1 MNPERIAP
9 AAIDDFLLALR
20 AEGFAVGVGE
30 CVRVHALIARLG
42 PGHPACADWPSLGPW
57 LAPIV
62 CRRPSEQE
70 AFARVL
76 ATWRAQHAPAAPDA
90 ATAAPPPPVAAAR
103 RLQRRLT
110 RARWL
115 PVLLALALLAGLWL
129 AARLPVPA
137 PAASLAV
144 APALPAVV
152 AEPEHWLEKQMLRL
166 QRALAAPPE
175 RAPLIA
181 LGWALAI
188 GLASRHARRRRAL
201 ARRFGV
207 RGAAELARLGTA
219 AGTRYLDTPA
229 LRQHLQALRLH
240 QQQPTRRLDVPA
252 TLAAT
257 LRAGGRPVPV
267 YDTRPLAPEYL
278 LLAPLGGHRDLRADL
293 ADELDARLREEQVH
307 VERYSYLSTPRWL
320 RPVPATG
327 GRELALDV
335 LAARAAGSHL
345 LLVDDGAALI
355 DPLRGRPADWS
366 GPLEGF
372 ALRVLL
378 TPVPPAQWG
387 ARERALEA
395 AGWIVLQLATA
406 ELGRLADALRVG
418 LRADGEVRLPP
429 RVRLRAP
436 DAGDRRGD
444 RYPALLALDEPAWLD
459 RRAPAPERIARLLA
473 ELRGFLGP
481 EAFEWLGALAVF
493 PRLHPALTRYLGARL
508 TDAAGQPLAADER
521 RLAALARLPWLRQA
535 FMPDWLRLA
544 LIGAL
549 PAARET
555 AVRDALTAALLLG
568 QDAPDGGLLEVVTGH
583 AELRA
588 VLVELLRTGR
598 GAHGRERIL
607 LRFLRGEPL
616 EVSAPRAFVER
627 LKRVAA
633 SPAGYWLA
641 VAAASAAAWSLWP
654 ADGLLARF
662 GLPAVDLT
670 RPAEGIV
677 SALPWF
683 DPAVLVLAIA
693 GVWHWLAGQLRGRAV
708 RGARAIDAALAAVAL
723 AGLPALAL
731 LVAVPVAASDTGP
744 ALLHI
749 PGAPLRYVLAPT
761 LLAFLTLWLRRL
773 ALPDGPMRPNFA
785 HALVRPPETHR
796 RLALRLAVLVALGEA
811 LFWAAYGSFWLSTG
825 DRDPGSAAS
834 VLSGL
839 GAGPVRAF
847 VLAGAALFALRG
859 TLGLAWREL
868 LPLAFAVA
876 LARLAAVLAGDC
888 LGVLAAAG
896 GINTSSAF
904 LLACSLTPG
913 LAFAWPAVAL
923 GLTIALARLSLCPLG
938 DCRSVLA
945 AALAGALAG
954 PLLALAMV
962 SIQTLDGSS
971 FVFFVPLWLLA
982 PSLQSLSAGVVLIG
996 MLRDTAR
1003 WRAARAPWLRAG
1015 LAAAMLPALVV
1026 GPVALGGFALMFGN
1040 SPTGQTVGMTVFVFG
1055 QAATL
1060 ATAAFAFLALRTLL
1074 RAHAPADAG
1083 LAAGARAPGLRLWLW
1098 TPVLALG
1105 SVSFALFPNL
1115 ALQAADPGLLL
1126 AGWLGARHGRS
1137 ALPVVALGALPWLVS
1152 IGYGP
1157 LAIGGGGGR
1166 YALMLALAWVC
1177 AGPAAALALAQRCA
1191 RLGWFALLALIAASR
1206 LGVDLDTGAGI
1217 GFGFSVAPLLP
1228 LPFLALGLYAG
1239 RARRW
1244 SAPVA
1249 ALGLSLAGSA
1259 LFVTVPE
1266 LHDRGSGLHLVPLR
1280 FDDGL
1285 VCLIA
1290 FALGRALADAGLL
1303 PGAAAGATAG
1313 AARRSRWLSPGA
1325 CALLLGWALLT
1336 TSLQTDRF
1344 GLDLSGWHL
1353 LALPVAW
1360 LAGRLHGRGAPGLA
1374 LGAAGLE
1381 LGLSL
1386 LGGGGADWSAGSP
1399 ALHLTLYAPAPG
1411 TAVIDALVLPLC
1423 AHAGARRAGRNST
1436 VPGRA

>member
-1 MNPERIAP
+1 MSPERITP

-70 AFARVL
+70 AFTRVL
-76 ATWRAQHAPAAPDA
+76 ATWRAQHAPAVPDA

-137 PAASLAV
+137 PGASLAV
-144 APALPAVV
+144 APAPPAVV
-152 AEPEHWLEKQMLRL
+152 AEPEHWLEKQMFRL

-175 RAPLIA
+175 RALLIA

-444 RYPALLALDEPAWLD
+444 GYPALLALDEPAWLD
-459 RRAPAPERIARLLA
+459 RRAPAPERIARLLT

-654 ADGLLARF
+654 SDGLLARF

-670 RPAEGIV
+670 RLAEGLV

-683 DPAVLVLAIA
+683 APAVLVLAIA

-708 RGARAIDAALAAVAL
+708 RGARAIDTALAAVAL

-731 LVAVPVAASDTGP
+731 LVAVPVEASDTGP

-749 PGAPLRYVLAPT
+749 PGAPLRFALAPT

-796 RLALRLAVLVALGEA
+796 RLALRLAVLVALAEA
-811 LFWAAYGSFWLSTG
+811 LFWAGYGSLWIGTGINLDVISTT
-825 DRDPGSAAS
+825 D
-834 VLSGL
+834 VLTSL

-847 VLAGAALFALRG
+847 VLAGAVLLALRT
-859 TLGLAWREL
+859 TLGLAWSEL
-868 LPLAFAVA
+868 PPLLAAIV
-876 LARLAAVLAGDC
+876 LARIAAALAGDC
-888 LGVLAAAG
+888 VGVLAVPVGATG
-896 GINTSSAF
+896 RDVLF
-904 LLACSLTPG
+904 LYSFVPG
-913 LAFAWPAVAL
+913 LAFAWPATAL
-923 GLTIALARLSLCPLG
+923 GFAVALARSRLCPL
-938 DCRSVLA
+938 DACRGALA
-945 AALAGALAG
+945 AALPGALAG
-954 PLLALAMV
+954 PLSVLTIVGAGTNDWGIVIFLFLVWLCAAM
-962 SIQTLDGSS
+962 
-971 FVFFVPLWLLA
+971 
-982 PSLQSLSAGVVLIG
+982 LQSLPAGAILIG
-996 MLRDTAR
+996 LLRSSAR
-1003 WRAARAPWLRAG
+1003 WRKARTTWLRAG
-1015 LAAAMLPALVV
+1015 LAAAALPALVV
-1026 GPVALGGFALMFGN
+1026 GPVAF
-1040 SPTGQTVGMTVFVFG
+1040 VVFG
-1055 QAATL
+1055 LLLKYPPRGLMLAIGPATTL

-1105 SVSFALFPNL
+1105 SVSFALFPNV

-1177 AGPAAALALAQRCA
+1177 AGPAAALALAHRCA
-1191 RLGWFALLALIAASR
+1191 RLGWFVLLALIAASR

-1249 ALGLSLAGSA
+1249 ALGLSLAGSV

-1266 LHDRGSGLHLVPLR
+1266 FHDRGSGLHLVPLR

-1290 FALGRALADAGLL
+1290 FALGRALTDAGLL

-1360 LAGRLHGRGAPGLA
+1360 LAGRLYGRGALGLA

-1386 LGGGGADWSAGSP
+1386 LGGGADWSAGSP